1 MRKPQSLTKAQ
12 IAAYFRAAGAAA
24 RALGEP
30 LDAYRKRVMK
40 EVCNVTSLK
49 QLNRTNDFD
58 AVMTRFAEDAAD
70 YQSACHYAVG
80 SGRRLAVLI
89 AAVCEQVM
97 QLKSLET
104 TATTTTPAEDYL
116 RTILNRSG
124 NLRSNQDGGWWLDL
138 SDTNLQAVFAML
150 DTHRRRLIRRLNQST
165 ASAVPLSFSPDSAT
179 SSSARTSPPTSSPP
193 PSSAPCESISNDV
206 QTLFQPHSNLVET
219 LFNGVFIFLAQTPF
233 SQLP

>member
-1 MRKPQSLTKAQ
+1 MRKPQGLTKPQ
-12 IAAYFRAAGAAA
+12 IAAYFRAASAAA

-30 LDAYRKRVMK
+30 LDTYRKRVMK
-40 EVCNVTSLK
+40 EVCNATSMK

-70 YQSACHYAVG
+70 YQAACHFAVG

-89 AAVCEQVM
+89 GAVCEQVM
-97 QLKSLET
+97 QLKSLEA
-104 TATTTTPAEDYL
+104 TATGATATTTPAEDYL

-138 SDTNLQAVFAML
+138 ADTHLQAVFAML

-165 ASAVPLSFSPDSAT
+165 SSSVPLSFSMDIGYVLMGTHLAT
-179 SSSARTSPPTSSPP
+179 YDLPTPIIH
-193 PSSAPCESISNDV
+193 AVRVNIK
-206 QTLFQPHSNLVET
+206 
-219 LFNGVFIFLAQTPF
+219 
-233 SQLP
+233 

>member
-1 MRKPQSLTKAQ
+1 MRKPQGLTKPQ
-12 IAAYFRAAGAAA
+12 IAAYFRAANAAA

-40 EVCNVTSLK
+40 EVCNATSLK

-97 QLKSLET
+97 QLKCLET
-104 TATTTTPAEDYL
+104 AETGAPATTTPAEDYL
-116 RTILNRSG
+116 RMILNRSG
-124 NLRSNQDGGWWLDL
+124 NLRSNQAGGWWLDL

-150 DTHRRRLIRRLNQST
+150 DTHRRRLIRRLNHST
-165 ASAVPLSFSPDSAT
+165 SGSVPLAFSMDIGYFLMGTRLAT
-179 SSSARTSPPTSSPP
+179 YELPSPITRTVRV
-193 PSSAPCESISNDV
+193 NV
-206 QTLFQPHSNLVET
+206 Q
-219 LFNGVFIFLAQTPF
+219 
-233 SQLP
+233 

>member
-1 MRKPQSLTKAQ
+1 MRKPQSLTKPQ

-40 EVCNVTSLK
+40 EVCNATSIK

-89 AAVCEQVM
+89 GAVCEQVM
-97 QLKSLET
+97 QLKSLEA
-104 TATTTTPAEDYL
+104 TATDATTTTTPAEDYL

-124 NLRSNQDGGWWLDL
+124 NLRNDTAGGWWLDL
-138 SDTNLQAVFAML
+138 PDSNLQSVFAML
-150 DTHRRRLIRRLNQST
+150 DTHRRRLIRRLNHST
-165 ASAVPLSFSPDSAT
+165 SSFVPLAFSMDIGYFLMGTRLAT
-179 SSSARTSPPTSSPP
+179 YELPSPITRTVRV
-193 PSSAPCESISNDV
+193 NV
-206 QTLFQPHSNLVET
+206 Q
-219 LFNGVFIFLAQTPF
+219 
-233 SQLP
+233 

>member
-1 MRKPQSLTKAQ
+1 MRKPQGLTKPQ
-12 IAAYFRAAGAAA
+12 IAAYFRAASAAA

-30 LDAYRKRVMK
+30 LEAYRKRIMK

-70 YQSACHYAVG
+70 YQAACHYAVG

-97 QLKSLET
+97 QLKCLET
-104 TATTTTPAEDYL
+104 AETGAPATTTPAEDYL

-124 NLRSNQDGGWWLDL
+124 NLRSYQAGGWWLDL
-138 SDTNLQAVFAML
+138 TDTNLQAVFAML
-150 DTHRRRLIRRLNQST
+150 DTHRRRLIRRLNHST
-165 ASAVPLSFSPDSAT
+165 SGSVPLAFSMDIGYFLMGTRLAT
-179 SSSARTSPPTSSPP
+179 YELPSPITRTVRV
-193 PSSAPCESISNDV
+193 NV
-206 QTLFQPHSNLVET
+206 Q
-219 LFNGVFIFLAQTPF
+219 
-233 SQLP
+233 

>member
-1 MRKPQSLTKAQ
+1 MYKPKTITKPQM
-12 IAAYFRAAGAAA
+12 AAYFRAANAAA

-30 LDAYRKRVMK
+30 LDTYRKRVMK
-40 EVCNVTSLK
+40 EVCNVTSIK
-49 QLNRTNDFD
+49 QLNRTGDFD

-89 AAVCEQVM
+89 AAVCEQVL
-97 QLKSLET
+97 QLKCLET

-165 ASAVPLSFSPDSAT
+165 SSSVPLSFSMDVGYVLMGTHLAT
-179 SSSARTSPPTSSPP
+179 YELPSPIIRTVRV
-193 PSSAPCESISNDV
+193 NV
-206 QTLFQPHSNLVET
+206 Q
-219 LFNGVFIFLAQTPF
+219 
-233 SQLP
+233 

>member
-1 MRKPQSLTKAQ
+1 MRKPQGLTKPQ

-24 RALGEP
+24 RSIGEP

-40 EVCNVTSLK
+40 EVCNATSLK

-70 YQSACHYAVG
+70 YQSVCHYAVG

-97 QLKSLET
+97 QLKCLET
-104 TATTTTPAEDYL
+104 TATGATATTTPAEDYL

-124 NLRSNQDGGWWLDL
+124 NLRSNQAGGWWLDL
-138 SDTNLQAVFAML
+138 TDTNLQAVFAML

-165 ASAVPLSFSPDSAT
+165 SSSVPLAFSMDIGYVLMGTHLAT
-179 SSSARTSPPTSSPP
+179 YELPSPITRTVRV
-193 PSSAPCESISNDV
+193 NV
-206 QTLFQPHSNLVET
+206 Q
-219 LFNGVFIFLAQTPF
+219 
-233 SQLP
+233 

>member
-1 MRKPQSLTKAQ
+1 MYKPKTITKPQ
-12 IAAYFRAAGAAA
+12 IAAYFRAANAAA

-30 LDAYRKRVMK
+30 LDVYRKRVMK
-40 EVCNVTSLK
+40 EVCNVTSIK
-49 QLNRTNDFD
+49 QLNRTGDFD

-80 SGRRLAVLI
+80 SERRLAVLI

-97 QLKSLET
+97 QLKCLET
-104 TATTTTPAEDYL
+104 AETGATATTTPAEDYL

-124 NLRSNQDGGWWLDL
+124 NLRSNQAGGWWIDL

-165 ASAVPLSFSPDSAT
+165 SSLVPLSFSMDIGYFLMGTNLAT
-179 SSSARTSPPTSSPP
+179 YELPSPITHTVRVN
-193 PSSAPCESISNDV
+193 I
-206 QTLFQPHSNLVET
+206 Q
-219 LFNGVFIFLAQTPF
+219 
-233 SQLP
+233 

>member
-1 MRKPQSLTKAQ
+1 MRKPQGLTKPQ
-12 IAAYFRAAGAAA
+12 IAVYFRAANAAA
-24 RALGEP
+24 RAIGEP

-40 EVCNVTSLK
+40 EVCNVTSIK
-49 QLNRTNDFD
+49 QLNRTSDFD

-97 QLKSLET
+97 QLKSLEA
-104 TATTTTPAEDYL
+104 TANGATATTTPAEDYL

-138 SDTNLQAVFAML
+138 ADTHLQAVFAML
-150 DTHRRRLIRRLNQST
+150 DTHRRRLIRRLNHS
-165 ASAVPLSFSPDSAT
+165 T
-179 SSSARTSPPTSSPP
+179 SSSVPLAFSMDIGYILMGTRLATYELPSPITRTVRV
-193 PSSAPCESISNDV
+193 NV
-206 QTLFQPHSNLVET
+206 Q
-219 LFNGVFIFLAQTPF
+219 
-233 SQLP
+233 

>member
-1 MRKPQSLTKAQ
+1 MRKPQGLTQPQ
-12 IAAYFRAAGAAA
+12 IAAYFRAANAAA

-40 EVCNVTSLK
+40 EVCDVTSIK

-89 AAVCEQVM
+89 GAVCEQVM
-97 QLKSLET
+97 QLKNLEA
-104 TATTTTPAEDYL
+104 TATDATTTTTPAEDYL

-124 NLRSNQDGGWWLDL
+124 NLRSNQAGGWWLDL

-150 DTHRRRLIRRLNQST
+150 DTHRRRLIRRLNHS
-165 ASAVPLSFSPDSAT
+165 T
-179 SSSARTSPPTSSPP
+179 SSSVPLAFSMDIGYFLMGTRLATYELPSPITRTVRVN
-193 PSSAPCESISNDV
+193 I
-206 QTLFQPHSNLVET
+206 Q
-219 LFNGVFIFLAQTPF
+219 
-233 SQLP
+233 

>member
-1 MRKPQSLTKAQ
+1 MRKPQGLTKPQ
-12 IAAYFRAAGAAA
+12 IAAYFRAANAAA

-40 EVCNVTSLK
+40 EVCNATSLK

-89 AAVCEQVM
+89 GAVCEQVM
-97 QLKSLET
+97 QLKCLET
-104 TATTTTPAEDYL
+104 TATGTVTTTTPAEDYL

-124 NLRSNQDGGWWLDL
+124 NLRSNQAGGWWLDL
-138 SDTNLQAVFAML
+138 TDTNLQAVFAML
-150 DTHRRRLIRRLNQST
+150 DTHRRRLIRRLNHST
-165 ASAVPLSFSPDSAT
+165 SGSVPLAFSMDIGYFLMGTRLAT
-179 SSSARTSPPTSSPP
+179 YDLPSPITRTVRV
-193 PSSAPCESISNDV
+193 NV
-206 QTLFQPHSNLVET
+206 Q
-219 LFNGVFIFLAQTPF
+219 
-233 SQLP
+233 

>member
-1 MRKPQSLTKAQ
+1 MRKPQGLTKPQ
-12 IAAYFRAAGAAA
+12 IAAYFRAACAAA

-30 LDAYRKRVMK
+30 LNAYRKRVMK
-40 EVCNVTSLK
+40 EVCNATSMK

-97 QLKSLET
+97 QLKCLET

-124 NLRSNQDGGWWLDL
+124 NLRSDQDGGWWLDL
-138 SDTNLQAVFAML
+138 ADTHLQAVFAML
-150 DTHRRRLIRRLNQST
+150 DTHRRRLIRRLNHS
-165 ASAVPLSFSPDSAT
+165 T
-179 SSSARTSPPTSSPP
+179 SSSVPLAFSMDIGYFLMGTRLATYELPSPITRTVRVN
-193 PSSAPCESISNDV
+193 I
-206 QTLFQPHSNLVET
+206 Q
-219 LFNGVFIFLAQTPF
+219 
-233 SQLP
+233 

>member
-1 MRKPQSLTKAQ
+1 MRKPQGLTKPQ

-30 LDAYRKRVMK
+30 LDAYRKRVMQ
-40 EVCNVTSLK
+40 EVCNATSIK

-89 AAVCEQVM
+89 GAVCEQVM
-97 QLKSLET
+97 QLKSLEA
-104 TATTTTPAEDYL
+104 TATGTVTTTTPAEDYL

-124 NLRSNQDGGWWLDL
+124 NLRSNQAGGWWLDL
-138 SDTNLQAVFAML
+138 SDTNLHAVFAML
-150 DTHRRRLIRRLNQST
+150 DTHRRRLIRRLNHST
-165 ASAVPLSFSPDSAT
+165 SGSVPLAFSMDIGYFLMGTRLAT
-179 SSSARTSPPTSSPP
+179 YELPSPITRTVRV
-193 PSSAPCESISNDV
+193 NV
-206 QTLFQPHSNLVET
+206 Q
-219 LFNGVFIFLAQTPF
+219 
-233 SQLP
+233 

>member
-1 MRKPQSLTKAQ
+1 MYKPKTITKPQM
-12 IAAYFRAAGAAA
+12 AAYFRAANAAA

-30 LDAYRKRVMK
+30 LDTYRKRVMK
-40 EVCNVTSLK
+40 EVCNVTSIK
-49 QLNRTNDFD
+49 QLNRTGDFD

-70 YQSACHYAVG
+70 YQSACHFAVG
-80 SGRRLAVLI
+80 SGRRIAVLI

-124 NLRSNQDGGWWLDL
+124 NLRSNQAGGWWLDL

-165 ASAVPLSFSPDSAT
+165 SSSVPLSFSMDIGYFLMGTHLAT
-179 SSSARTSPPTSSPP
+179 YELPSPITRTVRV
-193 PSSAPCESISNDV
+193 NV
-206 QTLFQPHSNLVET
+206 Q
-219 LFNGVFIFLAQTPF
+219 
-233 SQLP
+233 

>member
-1 MRKPQSLTKAQ
+1 MRKPQGLTQPQ
-12 IAAYFRAAGAAA
+12 IAAYFRAANAAA

-40 EVCNVTSLK
+40 EVCNVTSIK
-49 QLNRTNDFD
+49 QLNRTSDFD

-89 AAVCEQVM
+89 GAVCEQVM

-104 TATTTTPAEDYL
+104 AETGAPATTTPAEDYL

-124 NLRSNQDGGWWLDL
+124 NLRSNQAGGWWLDL
-138 SDTNLQAVFAML
+138 TDTNLQAVFAML
-150 DTHRRRLIRRLNQST
+150 DTHRRRLIRRLNNATSGM
-165 ASAVPLSFSPDSAT
+165 VPLAFNMDVGYFLMGTRLAT
-179 SSSARTSPPTSSPP
+179 Y
-193 PSSAPCESISNDV
+193 
-206 QTLFQPHSNLVET
+206 
-219 LFNGVFIFLAQTPF
+219 
-233 SQLP
+233 QLPSPVIRTVRVNVQ

>member
-1 MRKPQSLTKAQ
+1 MRKPQGLTQPQ
-12 IAAYFRAAGAAA
+12 IAAYFRAASAAA

-40 EVCNVTSLK
+40 EVCNATSIK

-97 QLKSLET
+97 QLKCLET
-104 TATTTTPAEDYL
+104 AVTGATETSTPAEDYL

-124 NLRSNQDGGWWLDL
+124 NLRSNQAGGWWLDL
-138 SDTNLQAVFAML
+138 TDTNLQAVFAML

-165 ASAVPLSFSPDSAT
+165 SSSVPLTFSMDIGYVLMGTHLAT
-179 SSSARTSPPTSSPP
+179 YELPSPITRTVRVN
-193 PSSAPCESISNDV
+193 I
-206 QTLFQPHSNLVET
+206 Q
-219 LFNGVFIFLAQTPF
+219 
-233 SQLP
+233 

>member
-1 MRKPQSLTKAQ
+1 MRKPQGLTKPQ
-12 IAAYFRAAGAAA
+12 IAVYFRAANAAA

-30 LDAYRKRVMK
+30 LDAYRKRVMQ

-97 QLKSLET
+97 QLTCLET
-104 TATTTTPAEDYL
+104 AATGATATTTPAEDYL
-116 RTILNRSG
+116 RSILNRSG
-124 NLRSNQDGGWWLDL
+124 NLRSNQAGGWWLDL
-138 SDTNLQAVFAML
+138 ADTHLQAVFAML
-150 DTHRRRLIRRLNQST
+150 DTHRRRLIRRLNHST
-165 ASAVPLSFSPDSAT
+165 SGSVPLAFSMDIGYFLMGTRLAT
-179 SSSARTSPPTSSPP
+179 YELPSPITRTVRV
-193 PSSAPCESISNDV
+193 NV
-206 QTLFQPHSNLVET
+206 Q
-219 LFNGVFIFLAQTPF
+219 
-233 SQLP
+233 

>member
-1 MRKPQSLTKAQ
+1 MRKPQGLTQPQ
-12 IAAYFRAAGAAA
+12 IAAYFRAANAAA

-40 EVCNVTSLK
+40 EVCNATSIK

-89 AAVCEQVM
+89 GAVCEQVM
-97 QLKSLET
+97 QLKSLEA
-104 TATTTTPAEDYL
+104 TATGTVTTTTPAEDYL

-124 NLRSNQDGGWWLDL
+124 NLRSNQAGGWWLDL

-165 ASAVPLSFSPDSAT
+165 SSSVPLSFSMDIGYVLMGTHLAT
-179 SSSARTSPPTSSPP
+179 YDLPTPIIH
-193 PSSAPCESISNDV
+193 AVRVNIK
-206 QTLFQPHSNLVET
+206 
-219 LFNGVFIFLAQTPF
+219 
-233 SQLP
+233 

>member
-1 MRKPQSLTKAQ
+1 MRKPQGLTKPQ

-40 EVCNVTSLK
+40 DVCNATSIK

-70 YQSACHYAVG
+70 YQSACHFAG
-80 SGRRLAVLI
+80 GAGRRLAVLI
-89 AAVCEQVM
+89 GAVCEQVM

-104 TATTTTPAEDYL
+104 TATGAIATTAPAEGYL

-124 NLRSNQDGGWWLDL
+124 NLRSNQAGGWWLDL

-150 DTHRRRLIRRLNQST
+150 DTHRRRLIRRLNNAT
-165 ASAVPLSFSPDSAT
+165 SATVPLAFNMNVGYVLMGTHLATYELPSPIT
-179 SSSARTSPPTSSPP
+179 RTVRV
-193 PSSAPCESISNDV
+193 NV
-206 QTLFQPHSNLVET
+206 Q
-219 LFNGVFIFLAQTPF
+219 
-233 SQLP
+233 